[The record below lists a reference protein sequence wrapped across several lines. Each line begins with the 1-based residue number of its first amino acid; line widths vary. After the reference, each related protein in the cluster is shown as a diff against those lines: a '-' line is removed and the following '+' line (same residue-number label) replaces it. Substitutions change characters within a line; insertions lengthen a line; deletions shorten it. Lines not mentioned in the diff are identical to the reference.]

1 MPKTAITRADIM
13 ALEDYLPIRKDRRRE
28 MAVVKKARRMEV
40 GPFCTFYFE
49 SYETMLHQ
57 VHEMLAIEKGGEAQI
72 PDELEA
78 YNPLV
83 PQGKELTATV
93 MFEIDDEVRRKNVL
107 NRLGGVE
114 EHMFVEI
121 GGERIMSRAE
131 EDAEAIL
138 SEARQRASAVER
150 DAYEKGLEEGR
161 KTGEIMAEQQ
171 LQVVLTQYHHS
182 LTALDQM
189 RDLMINQ
196 NQLEIMELVVHIAQ
210 KVLNAELTQNPAAIL
225 PMIKNGLNSLKQR
238 KELIIYLNA
247 DDHEFVVNMAD
258 SERQKWIGT
267 QAQVEVDTAL
277 GRGSFRIETAAGELD
292 ANIEAQLLQVQE
304 NLASSIEI

>member
-28 MAVVKKARRMEV
+28 MAAVKKARRMEV

-131 EDAEAIL
+131 EDADRTNEEGKASSVQFVHFDFSDAQIAAFKKPGTQVL
-138 SEARQRASAVER
+138 VGVSHPNYGHIAVMSEATRA
-150 DAYEKGLEEGR
+150 
-161 KTGEIMAEQQ
+161 
-171 LQVVLTQYHHS
+171 
-182 LTALDQM
+182 ALATDF
-189 RDLMINQ
+189 
-196 NQLEIMELVVHIAQ
+196 A
-210 KVLNAELTQNPAAIL
+210 
-225 PMIKNGLNSLKQR
+225 
-238 KELIIYLNA
+238 
-247 DDHEFVVNMAD
+247 
-258 SERQKWIGT
+258 
-267 QAQVEVDTAL
+267 
-277 GRGSFRIETAAGELD
+277 
-292 ANIEAQLLQVQE
+292 
-304 NLASSIEI
+304 